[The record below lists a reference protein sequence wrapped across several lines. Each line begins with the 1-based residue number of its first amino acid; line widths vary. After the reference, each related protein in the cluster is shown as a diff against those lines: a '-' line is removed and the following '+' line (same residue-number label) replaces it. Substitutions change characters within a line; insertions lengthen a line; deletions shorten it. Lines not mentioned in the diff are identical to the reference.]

1 MEEVVILSAKRTPI
15 GKLGGDLA
23 GASAVD
29 LGVAAAQAAIKAAR
43 IDPALLNQA
52 IFGNV
57 MQAGSGQN
65 VARQIG
71 LKSGMV
77 TSSTAMTVN
86 EVCGSGLKAVRL
98 GQAAIQLGEADA
110 VLVGGTESMSQVP
123 YYAEAVRSG
132 HKFGD
137 TTLVDGLSRDGLNDA
152 FSQQP
157 MGITAENVA
166 TQFNVSRQEQDEFAL
181 RSHLRAA
188 AAAAEGRFKSQ
199 IAPVTIAARHRDVIV
214 DRDSAIRPD
223 TSLAKLAQLPPVFE
237 VGGTVTAGNAS
248 GINDG
253 AAALILMAKS
263 KAEQLG
269 LHYLATITGF
279 AEVGI
284 DPAIMGYAPKLAID
298 KILQATGGSIA
309 AIDQIELNEAF
320 ASQSVAVA
328 RDLGLKDEQFNIN
341 CGALALGHPLGASGA
356 RILISLLYDLAERNQ
371 RQGIAALCVGGG
383 IGIAMQIAMHV

>member
-1 MEEVVILSAKRTPI
+1 
-15 GKLGGDLA
+15 
-23 GASAVD
+23 
-29 LGVAAAQAAIKAAR
+29 
-43 IDPALLNQA
+43 
-52 IFGNV
+52 
-57 MQAGSGQN
+57 
-65 VARQIG
+65 
-71 LKSGMV
+71 
-77 TSSTAMTVN
+77 
-86 EVCGSGLKAVRL
+86 
-98 GQAAIQLGEADA
+98 
-110 VLVGGTESMSQVP
+110 
-123 YYAEAVRSG
+123 
-132 HKFGD
+132 
-137 TTLVDGLSRDGLNDA
+137 
-152 FSQQP
+152 
-157 MGITAENVA
+157 
-166 TQFNVSRQEQDEFAL
+166 
-181 RSHLRAA
+181 
-188 AAAAEGRFKSQ
+188 KSQ
-199 IAPVTIAARHRDVIV
+199 IAPVTIAARHGDVIV

-341 CGALALGHPLGASGA
+341 GGALALGHPLGASGA

>member
-15 GKLGGDLA
+15 GKLGGELA

-43 IDPALLNQA
+43 VDPEQLDQA

-57 MQAGSGQN
+57 LQAGSGQN
-65 VARQIG
+65 VARQIA
-71 LKSGMV
+71 LKSGMANR
-77 TSSTAMTVN
+77 STAMTVN
-86 EVCGSGLKAVRL
+86 EVCGSGLKAIRL
-98 GQAAIQLGEADA
+98 GQAAIQLGEATA

-123 YYAEAVRSG
+123 YYAEAMRAG

-137 TTLVDGLSRDGLNDA
+137 TAFVDGLSRDGLNDA

-157 MGITAENVA
+157 MGITAENIA
-166 TQFNVSRQEQDEFAL
+166 TRFEISRRDQDEFAL

-199 IAPVTIAARHRDVIV
+199 MASVTIAGRHGDVTV
-214 DRDSAIRPD
+214 ETDSAIRPD
-223 TSLAKLAQLPPVFE
+223 TSLAQLAKLPPVFE

-253 AAALILMAKS
+253 AAALVLMAKS

-269 LHYLATITGF
+269 LHYLATITDYT
-279 AEVGI
+279 EVGI
-284 DPAIMGYAPKLAID
+284 DPDIMGYAPKLAID
-298 KILQATGGSIA
+298 QLLQTNGTSIA
-309 AIDQIELNEAF
+309 SIDQVELNEAF
-320 ASQSVAVA
+320 ASQSVAVM
-328 RDLGLKDEQFNIN
+328 RDLGLTDEQVNIN
-341 CGALALGHPLGASGA
+341 GGALALGHPLGASGA
-356 RILISLLYDLAERNQ
+356 RIMVSLLYNLAERDEKT
-371 RQGIAALCVGGG
+371 GIAALCVGGG
-383 IGIAMQIAMHV
+383 IGIAMQIVRHV

>member
-15 GKLGGDLA
+15 GKLGGDLV

-77 TSSTAMTVN
+77 TSSMAMTVN

-166 TQFNVSRQEQDEFAL
+166 SRFQISRQAQDEFAL

-199 IAPVTIAARHRDVIV
+199 IAPVTISGRHGDVTI
-214 DRDSAIRPD
+214 DTDSAIRPD
-223 TSLAKLAQLPPVFE
+223 TSLAQLAKLPPVFE

-269 LHYLATITGF
+269 LHYLATITDYT
-279 AEVGI
+279 EVGI
-284 DPAIMGYAPKLAID
+284 DPDIMGYAPKLAID
-298 KILQATGGSIA
+298 QLMQKTGQTLT
-309 AIDQIELNEAF
+309 AIDQVELNEAF
-320 ASQSVAVA
+320 ASQSVAVM
-328 RDLGLKDEQFNIN
+328 RDLGLTDEQVNIN
-341 CGALALGHPLGASGA
+341 GGALALGHPLGASGA
-356 RILISLLYDLAERNQ
+356 RIMVSLLYNLAER
-371 RQGIAALCVGGG
+371 RQQTGIAALCVGGG
-383 IGIAMQIAMHV
+383 IGMAMQVTLHD

>member
-15 GKLGGDLA
+15 GKLGGELA

-43 IDPALLNQA
+43 VDPEQLDQA

-57 MQAGSGQN
+57 LQAGSGQN
-65 VARQIG
+65 VARQIA
-71 LKSGMV
+71 LKSGMANR
-77 TSSTAMTVN
+77 STAMTVN
-86 EVCGSGLKAVRL
+86 EVCGSGLKAIRL
-98 GQAAIQLGEADA
+98 GQAAIQLGEATA

-123 YYAEAVRSG
+123 YYAEAMRAG

-137 TTLVDGLSRDGLNDA
+137 TAFVDGLSRDGLNDA

-157 MGITAENVA
+157 MGITAENIA
-166 TQFNVSRQEQDEFAL
+166 TRFEISRRDQDEFAL

-199 IAPVTIAARHRDVIV
+199 MAPVTIAGRHGDVTV
-214 DRDSAIRPD
+214 ETDSAIRPD
-223 TSLAKLAQLPPVFE
+223 TSLAQLAKLPPVFE

-253 AAALILMAKS
+253 AAALVLMAKS

-269 LHYLATITGF
+269 LHYLATITDYT
-279 AEVGI
+279 EVGI
-284 DPAIMGYAPKLAID
+284 DPDIMGYAPKLAID
-298 KILQATGGSIA
+298 QLLQTNGTSIA
-309 AIDQIELNEAF
+309 SIDQVELNEAF
-320 ASQSVAVA
+320 ASQSVAVM
-328 RDLGLKDEQFNIN
+328 RDLGLTDEQVNIN
-341 CGALALGHPLGASGA
+341 GGALALGHPLGASGA
-356 RILISLLYDLAERNQ
+356 RIMVSLLYNLAERDEKT
-371 RQGIAALCVGGG
+371 GIAALCVGGG
-383 IGIAMQIAMHV
+383 IGIAMQIVRQV

>member
-152 FSQQP
+152 SSQQP

-341 CGALALGHPLGASGA
+341 GGALALGHPLGASGA

-371 RQGIAALCVGGG
+371 RKGIAALCVGGG

>member
-29 LGVAAAQAAIKAAR
+29 LGLRQRRRQLRLHELTQRYSIR
-43 IDPALLNQA
+43 RSL
-52 IFGNV
+52 V
-57 MQAGSGQN
+57 MSCRLVLGRMLPG
-65 VARQIG
+65 QIG
-71 LKSGMV
+71 LKSGMA

-181 RSHLRAA
+181 RSHFTRR
-188 AAAAEGRFKSQ
+188 GRRS
-199 IAPVTIAARHRDVIV
+199 
-214 DRDSAIRPD
+214 
-223 TSLAKLAQLPPVFE
+223 
-237 VGGTVTAGNAS
+237 
-248 GINDG
+248 
-253 AAALILMAKS
+253 
-263 KAEQLG
+263 
-269 LHYLATITGF
+269 
-279 AEVGI
+279 
-284 DPAIMGYAPKLAID
+284 
-298 KILQATGGSIA
+298 
-309 AIDQIELNEAF
+309 
-320 ASQSVAVA
+320 
-328 RDLGLKDEQFNIN
+328 
-341 CGALALGHPLGASGA
+341 
-356 RILISLLYDLAERNQ
+356 
-371 RQGIAALCVGGG
+371 
-383 IGIAMQIAMHV
+383 

>member
-1 MEEVVILSAKRTPI
+1 MEKVVILSAKRTPI
-15 GKLGGDLA
+15 GKLGGELA

-29 LGVAAAQAAIKAAR
+29 LGVAAAKAAIKAAR
-43 IDPALLNQA
+43 LDLQQLDQA

-57 MQAGSGQN
+57 LQAGSGQN
-65 VARQIG
+65 VARQIA
-71 LKSGMV
+71 LRSGMA
-77 TSSTAMTVN
+77 TNSTAMTIN
-86 EVCGSGLKAVRL
+86 EVCGSGLKAIRL
-98 GQAAIQLGEADA
+98 GQAAIQLGEANA

-123 YYAEAVRSG
+123 YYAEAMRAG

-137 TTLVDGLSRDGLNDA
+137 TALVDGLSRDGLNDA

-166 TQFNVSRQEQDEFAL
+166 SRFQISRQAQDEFAL

-199 IAPVTIAARHRDVIV
+199 IAPVTISGRHGDVTI
-214 DRDSAIRPD
+214 DTDSAIRPD
-223 TSLAKLAQLPPVFE
+223 TSLAQLAKLPPVFE

-269 LHYLATITGF
+269 LHYLATITDYT
-279 AEVGI
+279 EVGI
-284 DPAIMGYAPKLAID
+284 DPDIMGYAPKLAID
-298 KILQATGGSIA
+298 QLMQKTGQTLT
-309 AIDQIELNEAF
+309 AIDQVELNEAF
-320 ASQSVAVA
+320 ASQSVAVM
-328 RDLGLKDEQFNIN
+328 RDLGLTDEQVNIN
-341 CGALALGHPLGASGA
+341 GGALALGHPLGASGA
-356 RILISLLYDLAERNQ
+356 RIMVSLLYNLAER
-371 RQGIAALCVGGG
+371 RQQTGIAALCVGGG
-383 IGIAMQIAMHV
+383 IGMAMQVILHD

>member
-1 MEEVVILSAKRTPI
+1 MEKVVILSAKRTPI
-15 GKLGGDLA
+15 GKLGGELA

-29 LGVAAAQAAIKAAR
+29 LGVTAARAAIKAAR
-43 IDPALLNQA
+43 VDPEQLDQA

-57 MQAGSGQN
+57 LQAGSGQN

-71 LKSGMV
+71 LKSGMANR
-77 TSSTAMTVN
+77 STAMTVN
-86 EVCGSGLKAVRL
+86 EVCGSGLKAIRL
-98 GQAAIQLGEADA
+98 GQAAIQLGEATA

-123 YYAEAVRSG
+123 YYAEAMRAG

-137 TTLVDGLSRDGLNDA
+137 TAFVDGLSRDGLNDA

-157 MGITAENVA
+157 MGITAENIA
-166 TQFNVSRQEQDEFAL
+166 TRFEISRRDQDEFAL

-199 IAPVTIAARHRDVIV
+199 MAPVTIAGRHGDVTV
-214 DRDSAIRPD
+214 ETDSAIRPD
-223 TSLAKLAQLPPVFE
+223 TSLAQLAKLPPVFE

-269 LHYLATITGF
+269 LHYLATITDYT
-279 AEVGI
+279 EVGI
-284 DPAIMGYAPKLAID
+284 DPDIMGYAPKLAID
-298 KILQATGGSIA
+298 QLLQTNSTSISS
-309 AIDQIELNEAF
+309 IDQVELNEAF
-320 ASQSVAVA
+320 ASQSVAVM
-328 RDLGLKDEQFNIN
+328 RDLGLTDEQVNIN
-341 CGALALGHPLGASGA
+341 GGALALGHPLGASGA
-356 RILISLLYDLAERNQ
+356 RIMVSLLYNLAERDEKT
-371 RQGIAALCVGGG
+371 GIAALCVGGG
-383 IGIAMQIAMHV
+383 IGIAMQVVRHV

>member
-98 GQAAIQLGEADA
+98 GQAAIQLGEVDA

-341 CGALALGHPLGASGA
+341 GGALALGHPLGASGA

>member
-71 LKSGMV
+71 LKSGMA

-199 IAPVTIAARHRDVIV
+199 IAPVTIAARHGDVIV

-341 CGALALGHPLGASGA
+341 GGALALGHPLGASGA

-371 RQGIAALCVGGG
+371 RQGIAALCVG

>member
-15 GKLGGDLA
+15 GKLGGELA

-43 IDPALLNQA
+43 VDPEQLDQA

-57 MQAGSGQN
+57 LQAGSGQN
-65 VARQIG
+65 VARQIA
-71 LKSGMV
+71 LKSGMANR
-77 TSSTAMTVN
+77 STAMTVN
-86 EVCGSGLKAVRL
+86 EVCGSGLKAIRL
-98 GQAAIQLGEADA
+98 GQAAIQLGEATA

-123 YYAEAVRSG
+123 YYAEAMRAG

-137 TTLVDGLSRDGLNDA
+137 TAFVDGLSRDGLNDA

-157 MGITAENVA
+157 MGITAENIA
-166 TQFNVSRQEQDEFAL
+166 TRFEISRRDQDEFAL

-199 IAPVTIAARHRDVIV
+199 MAPVTIAGRHGDVTV
-214 DRDSAIRPD
+214 ETDSAIRPD
-223 TSLAKLAQLPPVFE
+223 TSLAQLAKLPPVFE

-253 AAALILMAKS
+253 AAALVLMAKS

-269 LHYLATITGF
+269 LHYLATITDYT
-279 AEVGI
+279 EVGI
-284 DPAIMGYAPKLAID
+284 DPDIMGYAPKLAID
-298 KILQATGGSIA
+298 QLLQTNGTSIA
-309 AIDQIELNEAF
+309 SIDQVELNEAF
-320 ASQSVAVA
+320 ASQSVAVM
-328 RDLGLKDEQFNIN
+328 RNLGLTDEQVNIN
-341 CGALALGHPLGASGA
+341 GGALALGHPLGASGA
-356 RILISLLYDLAERNQ
+356 RIMVSLLYNLAERDEKT
-371 RQGIAALCVGGG
+371 GIAALCVGGG
-383 IGIAMQIAMHV
+383 IGIAMQIVRQV

>member
-15 GKLGGDLA
+15 GKLGGELA

-43 IDPALLNQA
+43 VDPEQLDQA

-57 MQAGSGQN
+57 LQAGSGQN
-65 VARQIG
+65 VARQIA
-71 LKSGMV
+71 LKSGMANR
-77 TSSTAMTVN
+77 STAMTVN
-86 EVCGSGLKAVRL
+86 EVCGSGLKAIRL
-98 GQAAIQLGEADA
+98 GQAAIQLGEATA

-123 YYAEAVRSG
+123 YYAEAMRAG

-137 TTLVDGLSRDGLNDA
+137 TAFVDGLSRDGLNDA

-157 MGITAENVA
+157 MGITAENIA
-166 TQFNVSRQEQDEFAL
+166 TRFEISRRDQDEFAL

-199 IAPVTIAARHRDVIV
+199 MASVTIAGRHGDVTV
-214 DRDSAIRPD
+214 ETDSAIRPD
-223 TSLAKLAQLPPVFE
+223 TSLAQLAKLPPVFE

-253 AAALILMAKS
+253 AAALVLMAKS

-269 LHYLATITGF
+269 LHYLATITDYT
-279 AEVGI
+279 EVGI
-284 DPAIMGYAPKLAID
+284 DPDIMGYAPKLAID
-298 KILQATGGSIA
+298 QLLQTNGTSITS
-309 AIDQIELNEAF
+309 IDQVELNEAF
-320 ASQSVAVA
+320 ASQSVAVM
-328 RDLGLKDEQFNIN
+328 RDLGLTDEQVNIN
-341 CGALALGHPLGASGA
+341 GGALALGHPLGASGA
-356 RILISLLYDLAERNQ
+356 RIMVSLLYNLAERDEKT
-371 RQGIAALCVGGG
+371 GIAALCVGGG
-383 IGIAMQIAMHV
+383 IGIAMQIVRHV

>member
-15 GKLGGDLA
+15 GKLGGELA

-43 IDPALLNQA
+43 VDPEQLDQA

-57 MQAGSGQN
+57 LQAGSGQN
-65 VARQIG
+65 VARQIA
-71 LKSGMV
+71 LKSGMANR
-77 TSSTAMTVN
+77 STAMTVN
-86 EVCGSGLKAVRL
+86 EVCGSGLKAIRL
-98 GQAAIQLGEADA
+98 GQAAIQLGEATA

-123 YYAEAVRSG
+123 YYAEAMRAG

-137 TTLVDGLSRDGLNDA
+137 TAFVDGLSRDGLNDA

-157 MGITAENVA
+157 MGITAENIA
-166 TQFNVSRQEQDEFAL
+166 TRFEISRRDQDEFAL

-199 IAPVTIAARHRDVIV
+199 MAPVTIAGRHGDVTV
-214 DRDSAIRPD
+214 ETDSAIRPD
-223 TSLAKLAQLPPVFE
+223 TSLAQLAKLPPVFE

-253 AAALILMAKS
+253 AAALVLMAKS

-269 LHYLATITGF
+269 LHYLATITDYT
-279 AEVGI
+279 EVGI
-284 DPAIMGYAPKLAID
+284 DPDIMGYAPKLAID
-298 KILQATGGSIA
+298 QLLQTNGTSIA
-309 AIDQIELNEAF
+309 SIDQVELNEAF
-320 ASQSVAVA
+320 ASQSVAVM
-328 RDLGLKDEQFNIN
+328 RDLGLTDEQVNIN
-341 CGALALGHPLGASGA
+341 GGALALGHPLGASGA
-356 RILISLLYDLAERNQ
+356 RIMVSLLYNLAERDEKT
-371 RQGIAALCVGGG
+371 GIAALCVGGG
-383 IGIAMQIAMHV
+383 IGIAMQVVRHV

>member
-1 MEEVVILSAKRTPI
+1 
-15 GKLGGDLA
+15 
-23 GASAVD
+23 
-29 LGVAAAQAAIKAAR
+29 
-43 IDPALLNQA
+43 
-52 IFGNV
+52 

-341 CGALALGHPLGASGA
+341 GGALALGHPLGASGA

-371 RQGIAALCVGGG
+371 RQGIAALCIGGG

>member
-15 GKLGGDLA
+15 GKLGGELA

-43 IDPALLNQA
+43 VDPEQLDQA

-57 MQAGSGQN
+57 LQAGSGQN
-65 VARQIG
+65 VARQIA
-71 LKSGMV
+71 LKSGMANR
-77 TSSTAMTVN
+77 STAMTVN
-86 EVCGSGLKAVRL
+86 EVCGSGLKAIRL
-98 GQAAIQLGEADA
+98 GQAAIQLGEATA

-123 YYAEAVRSG
+123 YYAEAMRAG

-137 TTLVDGLSRDGLNDA
+137 TAFVDGLSRDGLNDA

-157 MGITAENVA
+157 MGITAENIA
-166 TQFNVSRQEQDEFAL
+166 TRFEISRRDQDEFAL

-199 IAPVTIAARHRDVIV
+199 MAPVTIAGRHGDVTV
-214 DRDSAIRPD
+214 ETDSAIRPN
-223 TSLAKLAQLPPVFE
+223 TSLAQLAKLPPVFE

-253 AAALILMAKS
+253 AAALVLMAKS

-269 LHYLATITGF
+269 LHYLATITDYT
-279 AEVGI
+279 EVGI
-284 DPAIMGYAPKLAID
+284 DPDIMGYAPKLAID
-298 KILQATGGSIA
+298 QLLQTNGTSISS
-309 AIDQIELNEAF
+309 IDQVELNEAF
-320 ASQSVAVA
+320 ASQSVAVM
-328 RDLGLKDEQFNIN
+328 RDLGLTDEQVNIN
-341 CGALALGHPLGASGA
+341 GGALALGHPLGASGA
-356 RILISLLYDLAERNQ
+356 RIMVSLLYNLAERDEKT
-371 RQGIAALCVGGG
+371 GIAALCVGGG
-383 IGIAMQIAMHV
+383 IGIAMQVVRHV

>member
-1 MEEVVILSAKRTPI
+1 MDNVVILSAKRTPI
-15 GKLGGDLA
+15 GKLGGELA

-29 LGVAAAQAAIKAAR
+29 LGVTAARAAIKAAR
-43 IDPALLNQA
+43 VDPEQLDQA

-57 MQAGSGQN
+57 LQAGSGQN

-71 LKSGMV
+71 LKSGMANR
-77 TSSTAMTVN
+77 STAMTVN
-86 EVCGSGLKAVRL
+86 EVCGSGLKAIRL
-98 GQAAIQLGEADA
+98 GQAAIQLGEATA

-123 YYAEAVRSG
+123 YYAEAMRAG

-137 TTLVDGLSRDGLNDA
+137 TAFVDGLSRDGLNDA

-157 MGITAENVA
+157 MGITAENIA
-166 TQFNVSRQEQDEFAL
+166 TRFEISRRDQDEFAL

-199 IAPVTIAARHRDVIV
+199 MAPVTIAGRHGDVTV
-214 DRDSAIRPD
+214 ETDSAIRPD
-223 TSLAKLAQLPPVFE
+223 TSLAQLAKLPPVFE

-269 LHYLATITGF
+269 LHYLATITDYT
-279 AEVGI
+279 EVGI
-284 DPAIMGYAPKLAID
+284 DPDIMGYAPKLAID
-298 KILQATGGSIA
+298 QLLQTNSTSISS
-309 AIDQIELNEAF
+309 IDQVELNEAF
-320 ASQSVAVA
+320 ASQSVAVM
-328 RDLGLKDEQFNIN
+328 RDLGLTDEQVNIN
-341 CGALALGHPLGASGA
+341 GGALALGHPLGASGA
-356 RILISLLYDLAERNQ
+356 RIMVSLLYNLAERDEKT
-371 RQGIAALCVGGG
+371 GIAALCVGGG
-383 IGIAMQIAMHV
+383 IGIAMQVVRHV